1 MYSLRYI
8 MTVISKCDFSI
19 RLKCKI
25 VKVCFKGINIDFET
39 DDLEATPREV
49 TNRYSDILAMAEQG
63 FIKAISMETIKE
75 HYEVPKITVDGKE

>member
-1 MYSLRYI
+1 
-8 MTVISKCDFSI
+8 MTVILKCDFSI
-19 RLKCKI
+19 RLRCSI

-39 DDLEATPREV
+39 DDLEATPKEV